1 MKQRII
7 TGVIAFLILVVLIV
21 IGKWALFSALVIV
34 NAMAMFEYLT
44 TVSQK
49 KDILDIIFHTMIGTI
64 MIAVNAFYPKYL
76 LAVLVLDII
85 LVFTKDIILK
95 STNTEK
101 TIYTVWGSIYISFFI
116 SLAAGIVMGP
126 HGVYILMM
134 MLIACVACDTFAY
147 FIGIRYGKHKLSPHI
162 SPKKSV
168 EGSVAGFIAAVI
180 ICLIAGWLQ
189 PLFGQAQIRFVFFI
203 LSGLILGITAQ
214 FGDLAASMIKRQF
227 GVKDYSNLLP
237 GHGGILDRIDSQL
250 FGFASMYIFIQMFFP
265 MFLK

>member
-7 TGVIAFLILVVLIV
+7 TGIIAFSILIVLIV
-21 IGKWALFSALVIV
+21 IGKWALFATLLFV
-34 NAMAMFEYLT
+34 NAIAMYEYLAT
-44 TVSQK
+44 ISRK
-49 KDILDIIFHTMIGTI
+49 IDIPDIVFHIMIGTV
-64 MIAVNAFYPKYL
+64 MIVVNAFYPKYL

-95 STNTEK
+95 NTNTEK

-116 SLAAGIVMGP
+116 SLAAGIVMGT
-126 HGVYILMM
+126 HGVFILMM

-147 FIGIRYGKHKLSPHI
+147 FVGIKYGKHKLSPQI
-162 SPKKSV
+162 SPKKSI
-168 EGSVAGFIAAVI
+168 EGSIAGFIAAVL
-180 ICLIAGWLQ
+180 ICLIAGGVQVFFNQLH
-189 PLFGQAQIRFVFFI
+189 IEFVFFI
-203 LSGLILGITAQ
+203 ISGAILGVMAQ

-250 FGFASMYIFIQMFFP
+250 FGFASMYIFIQIFLP
-265 MFLK
+265 VFLK

>member
-7 TGVIAFLILVVLIV
+7 TGVIAFLILIVLIM
-21 IGKWALFSALVIV
+21 IGKWALFAALLIV

-44 TVSQK
+44 TISRK
-49 KDILDIIFHTMIGTI
+49 KDIPDIIFNILIGTG
-64 MIAVNAFYPKYL
+64 MIVVNAFYPKYL
-76 LAVLVLDII
+76 LTVLVLDII
-85 LVFTKDIILK
+85 LVFTKDIMLK
-95 STNTEK
+95 NTNTEK

-116 SLAAGIVMGP
+116 SLAAGIVMGT
-126 HGVYILMM
+126 HGVFILMM

-168 EGSVAGFIAAVI
+168 EGSIAGFIAAVA
-180 ICLIAGWLQ
+180 ICSIAGGLQ
-189 PLFGQAQIRFVFFI
+189 IFFAQMQIQFSFFI
-203 LSGLILGITAQ
+203 FSGLILGVMAQ

-227 GVKDYSNLLP
+227 DVKDYSNLLP

-250 FGFASMYIFIQMFFP
+250 FGFASMYIFIQMFLP
-265 MFLK
+265 MFLN